1 MIRSRLTHVV
11 AAAAALSLAAL
22 TAAVSAGPADA
33 AFVPRPRTYTA
44 VMTPTAAQPGTPTAY
59 SVVVTNTSS
68 VISALDHFVLVVPS
82 GFTVTP
88 GTVTAPRGGWTESL
102 AAGLLSAATST
113 PLRTGLR
120 QGESITV
127 RFTATAAAS
136 VPCGPRT
143 ATWVQKADGVII
155 DPFIAQSDN
164 PTVAVSAVAD
174 RFRITD
180 VTDGGTPALHRQ
192 VRVAAPFTV
201 TGQFLCGA
209 VPAPTAGTTTLSLA
223 KSAPGTPDAGGALG
237 GNVSTSVPAG
247 STTAAVAGA
256 TYSKVENQVGI
267 AANWSGGTGDSFR
280 LDVFGDVQAVIAT
293 PGVAIDPARLTV
305 PGAQADLRN
314 GANGLVTI
322 AVSACIDPTVAA
334 PCRAGTEIQLNG
346 NFKDAA
352 GKLLYSFT
360 APARVSYLCA
370 AATCPHLD
378 QEPSA
383 NYDYNYDCP
392 GTSCVGEGSLF
403 GEREVEEDF
412 TDNPVFVS
420 LKRGVV
426 DGPFA
431 RAPRCVPLPTSDY
444 DPNRYALLHLTGQ
457 IVNPA
462 AQTLGFC
469 LDVNAITRA
478 GNRFTGDLRLPVL
491 FVEDF
496 KMRP

>member
-1 MIRSRLTHVV
+1 MIRSRLTHAV
-11 AAAAALSLAAL
+11 AAVAAVSLAAL

-44 VMTPTAAQPGTPTAY
+44 ALTPTAAQPGVPTGF

-68 VISALDHFVLVVPS
+68 VISALDHFVLVVPV

-88 GTVTAPRGGWTESL
+88 GAVTAPRGGWTESL
-102 AAGLLSAATST
+102 AAGLLTAVTST
-113 PLRTGLR
+113 PVRTGLR
-120 QGESITV
+120 QGESMTV
-127 RFTATAAAS
+127 RFSATDTVACDS
-136 VPCGPRT
+136 RT
-143 ATWVQKADGVII
+143 VIWVQKADGVII
-155 DPFIAQSDN
+155 DPFVAQSPD
-164 PTVAVSAVAD
+164 PTVAVTAVAD
-174 RFRITD
+174 RFQITD
-180 VTDGGTPALHRQ
+180 VTDGSTPALHRQ

-201 TGQFLCGA
+201 SGQFLCGA
-209 VPAPTAGTTTLSLA
+209 LPAPTSGASTLSLA
-223 KSAPGTPDAGGALG
+223 KTAPGTPDAGGALG
-237 GNVSTSVPAG
+237 GTVSTAVPAG
-247 STTAAVAGA
+247 STTAKVAGA

-267 AANWSGGTGDSFR
+267 AANWSGGAGDSFR
-280 LDVFGDVQAVIAT
+280 LDVFSEVQAVNAT
-293 PGVAIDPARLTV
+293 PGVAIPPAALTV

-322 AVSACIDPTVAA
+322 AVRACTDPTVAA
-334 PCRAGTEIQLNG
+334 PCRAGTEVQLNG

-352 GKLLYSFT
+352 GKSLYSFA
-360 APARVSYLCA
+360 APARISYLCA
-370 AATCPHLD
+370 AVTCPHLD
-378 QEPSA
+378 QEPSP

-392 GTSCVGEGSLF
+392 GTWCVGEGSLF

-412 TDNPVFVS
+412 NDNPVFVS
-420 LKRGVV
+420 LHQGGV

-431 RAPRCVPLPTSDY
+431 RAPRCVLLPTSNY
-444 DPNRYALLHLTGQ
+444 DPNRYALLHQTGQ
-457 IVNPA
+457 IINPA
-462 AQTLGFC
+462 AQKLGFC